1 MLKKN
6 KLEFYEYLR
15 KTFDVFFILI
25 LIILL
30 LIGFIGQSNFKI
42 DQSSFELSL
51 VSRNFSK
58 TPIEINNLDKFKKN
72 KNFLSSDQINN
83 KKIVLEWS
91 KKIMY
96 NVQND
101 LAIPRMYF
109 PYIPKNISEFQSTIK
124 KDVFL
129 SILLPIALRGNELV
143 LLERKLMKVAF
154 LSSNIYQIENLAK
167 KYKVKDFKKINFS
180 DLTTSDLNRIK
191 EELLTKINKIPI
203 SMILAQSIIESG
215 WGSSRFAQEGNALF
229 GEWTWKTNVGIK
241 PKGNMDANFAVKN
254 FKNLLESLNSYIL
267 NLNSHPA
274 YFEMRRYRALKNKT
288 GKKIT
293 GYDTANFIEKDAEIG
308 TKYITK
314 VTNIIKSNNLSRF
327 ENSNLELYLN

>member
-6 KLEFYEYLR
+6 KFEFNENLR
-15 KTFDVFFILI
+15 KSLDIFFILT

-30 LIGFIGQSNFKI
+30 LIGFIGPSYFKI
-42 DQSSFELSL
+42 DFPNFNLSFANK
-51 VSRNFSK
+51 NFSK
-58 TPIEINNLDKFKKN
+58 TSIAVNKLDKIKKN

-83 KKIVLEWS
+83 KDIVLEWS

-96 NVQND
+96 NVEND

-109 PYIPKNISEFQSTIK
+109 PYIPKNISEFKSTVK
-124 KDVFL
+124 KNVFL
-129 SILLPIALRGNELV
+129 SIILPIALRGNELV
-143 LLERKLMKVAF
+143 LQERKLMKAAF
-154 LSSNIYQIENLAK
+154 LSNNIYQIENLAK
-167 KYKVKDFKKINFS
+167 KYKVKNIKKINFS
-180 DLTTSDLNRIK
+180 NLTTPDFNKIK

-274 YFEMRRYRALKNKT
+274 YYEMRKYRSLKYKT

-293 GYDTANFIEKDAEIG
+293 GLDTANFLNRYAEIG
-308 TKYITK
+308 FKYVKKIEK
-314 VTNIIKSNNLSRF
+314 MIKSN
-327 ENSNLELYLN
+327 ELYRFRNSKLDSY

>member
-1 MLKKN
+1 MLKKI
-6 KLEFYEYLR
+6 KLEFNENLS
-15 KTFDVFFILI
+15 KSFDIFFIVI

-30 LIGFIGQSNFKI
+30 LIGFTGPTILKI
-42 DQSSFELSL
+42 KTSIFNLSL

-58 TPIEINNLDKFKKN
+58 TPIEVNKLDKFRKN
-72 KNFLSSDQINN
+72 KNFLSSNQINN
-83 KKIVLEWS
+83 KYIVIEWS

-96 NVQND
+96 NVEND

-109 PYIPKNISEFQSTIK
+109 PYIPKNISEFQSIIK

-143 LLERKLMKVAF
+143 LLERKSMKLAF
-154 LSSNIYQIENLAK
+154 LSNNIYQIENLAK
-167 KYKVKDFKKINFS
+167 KYKVKNFKKINFS
-180 DLTTSDLNRIK
+180 NLTTHDLSKIK
-191 EELLTKINKIPI
+191 EELLTKINKIPV
-203 SMILAQSIIESG
+203 SLILAQSIIESG

-274 YFEMRRYRALKNKT
+274 YSEMRNYRHFKYKT

-293 GYDTANFIEKDAEIG
+293 GYDTANFLNKYAEIG
-308 TKYITK
+308 FEYVKKIE
-314 VTNIIKSNNLSRF
+314 NMIKSNRLYRF
-327 ENSNLELYLN
+327 ENSKLELY